1 MKNVQLL
8 TEEQFEIILTDV
20 ALGKLPDLSTA
31 YKVTQDQMEEL
42 IMATIKSDVDFYK
55 GDLVRVFVDWNFR
68 VVDGEEDID
77 E

>member
-8 TEEQFEIILTDV
+8 TEEQFEIILAEV
-20 ALGKLPDLSTA
+20 ALGKLPDLSTV
-31 YKVTQDQMEEL
+31 YGVTQDQMDEL